1 MDRQTKRSLFL
12 IIGILAL
19 LFCYTKFSNKCPCKE
34 RISYDRIDV
43 NKEIDLGNL
52 FKPAD
57 SLELAAIKASWQDFS
72 TASDSFSII
81 KEMYY
86 AIDRKL
92 LIIEQYA
99 KGRKHYGAIILPY
112 QYDKKQKYPLLLW
125 ANGLNQQDPTSYMED
140 DFRKKLYADLSNYF
154 ILIPAYRGQA
164 LSAYGKRYCA
174 DGFFGDAFDG
184 ATDDAFRLLY
194 LTQTEFKGVDKQRVA
209 VWGVSRGGTVALLM
223 GARDTTIN
231 TIISQSGSV
240 DFFAKAVYQRYNL
253 QYKYQF
259 LSKRVPISK
268 IRAKMLK
275 SSPIYFIDNYPNGLM
290 IAHGKNDQLVPIA
303 NANRL
308 MEKMKINEQLVT
320 LIDESGH
327 QFNQMN
333 QLADWLKVV
342 N

>member
-1 MDRQTKRSLFL
+1 MNQQTKRSLV
-12 IIGILAL
+12 IIAGLLGL
-19 LFCYTKFSNKCPCKE
+19 LFWYSKYSSKCPCKE
-34 RISYDRIDV
+34 RISYDTIDI
-43 NKEIDLGNL
+43 NKELDLNSL
-52 FKPAD
+52 FQSAD
-57 SLELAAIKASWQDFS
+57 NLELAAIKADWQDFS
-72 TASDSFSII
+72 ATSDSFSII
-81 KEMYY
+81 KEMGY

-92 LIIEQYA
+92 VIVEQYA
-99 KGRKHYGAIILPY
+99 EGRKHYGAIIFPY
-112 QYDKKQKYPLLLW
+112 KYDKNQKYPLLLW

-140 DFRKKLYADLSNYF
+140 DFRKKLYADLNNYF

-184 ATDDAFRLLY
+184 ATDDALRFLHLAKA
-194 LTQTEFKGVDKQRVA
+194 EFVGIDEERIA
-209 VWGVSRGGTVALLM
+209 SWGVSRGGTVALLM
-223 GARDTTIN
+223 GARDITIN
-231 TIISQSGSV
+231 AIISQSGPV

-259 LSKRVPISK
+259 LSKKEPIAR

-275 SSPIYFIDNYPNGLM
+275 SSPIYFIKNYPNALM

-308 MEKMKINEQLVT
+308 MEKMSNNQRLTT

>member
-12 IIGILAL
+12 IIGLLAL
-19 LFCYTKFSNKCPCKE
+19 LFCYTKYSNKCPCKE
-34 RISYDRIDV
+34 RISYDSIDV
-43 NKEIDLGNL
+43 NQQLHLDSL
-52 FKPAD
+52 FKPTD
-57 SLELAAIKASWQDFS
+57 SLELATIKANWQSFS

-99 KGRKHYGAIILPY
+99 EGRKHYGAIIFPY
-112 QYDKKQKYPLLLW
+112 QYDEQQKYPLLLW

-140 DFRKKLYADLSNYF
+140 DFRKKLYANLNNYF

-164 LSAYGKRYCA
+164 LSVYGKRYCA

-184 ATDDAFRLLY
+184 ATNDALRLLH
-194 LTQTEFKGVDKQRVA
+194 LTQTEFKGVNKKKTA

-231 TIISQSGSV
+231 AVISQSGPV
-240 DFFAKAVYQRYNL
+240 DFFAKVVYQRYNF

-259 LSKRVPISK
+259 LSKKEPIST

-275 SSPIYFIDNYPNGLM
+275 SSPIYFIDNYRNAIM
-290 IAHGKNDQLVPIA
+290 IAHGKNDQLVPIT

-308 MEKMKINEQLVT
+308 MEKMSTNQQVAT
-320 LIDESGH
+320 LIDDSGH

-333 QLADWLKVV
+333 QLADWLKTV